1 MVGPVGIEPTCTAT
15 LSTRYKLEG
24 IRARKDPLELPSPGH
39 TPALDDRTANGVVD
53 ENRYEAGSHEILG
66 ITRAGRG
73 VKDQL
78 KNPEPL
84 GPGFGNE

>member
-1 MVGPVGIEPTCTAT
+1 LVGPVGIEPTCTAT

-24 IRARKDPLELPSPGH
+24 IRAQEDPLELPSPGH

-66 ITRAGRG
+66 MAELELG
-73 VKDQL
+73 VKDQKKTPKVL
-78 KNPEPL
+78 PS
-84 GPGFGNE
+84 GFGK